1 MRLTVLASGSAGN
14 GYLFEARHSALLVE
28 CGVRPEVMMRRTAV
42 PFSRI
47 AGALVTHEHKDHAG
61 YADRYAALGLR
72 IYASEGTIKAIN
84 GIVPEYQSV
93 FARWSVLRPLEV
105 RYIDEWKVMPFDTR
119 HDAADPLGFIIE
131 HPEAGRIL
139 FLTDTEYCP
148 YDFRHLGLD
157 HILVEANYDDA
168 ILDGNVANGLVDAA
182 RAARTRGTHM
192 SLRSAC
198 DLIRADQTAELKN
211 VILIHLSYQNS
222 DRETFARRAAETA
235 LFARISIA
243 KAGLSI
249 DLNKFEI

>member
-1 MRLTVLASGSAGN
+1 MRLTILASGSAGN

-28 CGVRPEVMMRRTAV
+28 CGVRPEDIMRRTAV
-42 PFSRI
+42 PISRI
-47 AGALVTHEHKDHAG
+47 AGALVTHEHHDHAG
-61 YADRYAALGLR
+61 YAGRYAALGIP
-72 IYASEGTIKAIN
+72 IYASSGTIEAIPLMN
-84 GIVPEYQSV
+84 GTVRTLRSME
-93 FARWSVLRPLEV
+93 VL
-105 RYIDEWKVMPFDTR
+105 YIDEWKVMPFDTR
-119 HDAADPLGFIIE
+119 HDAAEPLGFIIE

-168 ILDGNVANGLVDAA
+168 ILDGNVANGVIDAA

-192 SLRSAC
+192 SLRGAC

>member
-1 MRLTVLASGSAGN
+1 MRLTILASGSAGN

-28 CGVRPEVMMRRTAV
+28 CGVKPEVMMRRTAV
-42 PFSRI
+42 PISRI
-47 AGALVTHEHKDHAG
+47 AGALVTHEHHDHAG
-61 YADRYAALGLR
+61 YAGRYAALGIP
-72 IYASEGTIKAIN
+72 IYASRGTIEAIPLMN
-84 GIVPEYQSV
+84 GTVRTLRSME
-93 FARWSVLRPLEV
+93 VL
-105 RYIDEWKVMPFDTR
+105 YIDDWKVMPFDTR
-119 HDAADPLGFIIE
+119 HDAAEPLGFIIE
-131 HPEAGRIL
+131 HQEAGRIL
-139 FLTDTEYCP
+139 FLTDTVCCP
-148 YDFRHLGLD
+148 YDFRDLCLD
-157 HILVEANYDDA
+157 HIMVEANYDDT

-192 SLRSAC
+192 SLRGAC